1 MHYRKI
7 TVDDKVYEYVVGR
20 DVVKVKNVGIWPKEQ
35 IGEQVPIKCTCG
47 CGESIIDTYGVR
59 DIYDLATRVTPKH
72 IATKIRE
79 LVA

>member
-7 TVDDKVYEYVVGR
+7 TVDDKVYEYIVGR
-20 DVVKVKNVGIWPKEQ
+20 IAVKVKNVGIWPKEQ

-59 DIYDLATRVTPKH
+59 DSSDLAIRVTPKH

-79 LVA
+79 SVV